1 MGWPK
6 HFNYARKTSNVKN
19 DKKIDPNE
27 SALDKLLS
35 EIDKGVLKPGNLGEE
50 RRVLN
55 PPPPPKK
62 PKKWYQL

>member
-19 DKKIDPNE
+19 DKKIELDI
-27 SALDKLLS
+27 DKLLAD
-35 EIDKGVLKPGNLGEE
+35 IDKGVIQPATAAEG

-55 PPPPPKK
+55 PPLPPKK
-62 PKKWYQL
+62 PKARY